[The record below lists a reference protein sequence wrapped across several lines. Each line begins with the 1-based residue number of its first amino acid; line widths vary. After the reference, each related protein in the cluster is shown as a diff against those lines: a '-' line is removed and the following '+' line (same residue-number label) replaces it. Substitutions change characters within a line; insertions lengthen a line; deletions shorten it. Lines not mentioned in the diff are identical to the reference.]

1 MGYSIHHH
9 GDARMKHLW
18 SPWRMRYITEFK
30 KNGCVFCGALELE
43 DGPENLIVSRG
54 QKTFV
59 ILNAFP
65 YTSGHLMVLPYQ
77 HVPDL
82 SDLDAETR
90 AEMMEMVTKSSQVLR
105 TLYTPEGFNI
115 GINMGEAAGAGI
127 EEHIHIHIVPRWMGD
142 TNFMTAVGQTRVLP
156 EALDET
162 YRRVKDAW

>member
-1 MGYSIHHH
+1 
-9 GDARMKHLW
+9 MKHLW
-18 SPWRMRYITEFK
+18 SPWRMRYLTEFK
-30 KNGCVFCGALELE
+30 KKGCVFCGALALE

-54 QKTFV
+54 QRSFV

-77 HVPDL
+77 HVPGL
-82 SDLDAETR
+82 SDLDEETR

-142 TNFMTAVGQTRVLP
+142 TNFMTAIGQTRVLP
-156 EALDET
+156 EALEDT

>member
-1 MGYSIHHH
+1 
-9 GDARMKHLW
+9 
-18 SPWRMRYITEFK
+18 MRYITEFK

>member
-1 MGYSIHHH
+1 
-9 GDARMKHLW
+9 
-18 SPWRMRYITEFK
+18 MRYITEFK
-30 KNGCVFCGALELE
+30 KNGCVFCGALTLK
-43 DGPENLIVSRG
+43 DGPESLIISRG
-54 QKTFV
+54 QTAFV

-82 SDLDAETR
+82 SDLDSDTR
-90 AEMMEMVTKSSQVLR
+90 AEMMELVTKSSQVLK

-162 YRRVKDAW
+162 YRRVKNAW

>member
-1 MGYSIHHH
+1 
-9 GDARMKHLW
+9 
-18 SPWRMRYITEFK
+18 MRYITEFK
-30 KNGCVFCGALELE
+30 KNGCVFCDALELE

-90 AEMMEMVTKSSQVLR
+90 AEMIEMVTKSSQVLR
-105 TLYTPEGFNI
+105 TLYTPQGFNI

>member
-1 MGYSIHHH
+1 
-9 GDARMKHLW
+9 MKHLW

>member
-1 MGYSIHHH
+1 
-9 GDARMKHLW
+9 
-18 SPWRMRYITEFK
+18 MRYITQFK
-30 KNGCVFCGALELE
+30 KNGCVFCNALQLE
-43 DGPENLIVSRG
+43 DGPENLVVARG
-54 QKTFV
+54 QQAFV

-77 HVPDL
+77 HAPDL
-82 SDLDAETR
+82 SDLDEDTR
-90 AEMMEMVTKSSQVLR
+90 AEMMEMVTKSSQVLSA
-105 TLYTPEGFNI
+105 LYTPEGFNI

-156 EALDET
+156 EALEET